1 MTETRITVLICSLLT
16 LAGAI
21 SIAMAAPTEGKG
33 LWGST
38 SCSLSSSAVSTGC
51 P

>member
-21 SIAMAAPTEGKG
+21 SIAMAAPASGKG
-33 LWGST
+33 LWGPT
-38 SCSLSSSAVSTGC
+38 ACTATSAVSTGC